1 MKYSNLTL
9 TAAAVTAAL
18 AVGTTAQAQDAD
30 TVTTENVKVT
40 ASRVEQELMDVNM
53 SVSVITAEDI
63 AKSDAR
69 TVGDLLKDVPGVRIN
84 NDGGQGMKRIK
95 VRGED
100 TFRTLVMIDGQKIAE
115 HKSMSGSPMLIDPAM
130 IERIE
135 VIKGP
140 ASVLY
145 GSDAI
150 GGAVNIITKKGGSK
164 PFEAGVS
171 AGLDNSSNGV
181 SASAYVAGNIDGWK
195 YRLGVAHEKGDDLRT
210 PAGDMTKT
218 GFKSAGVNGFLSY
231 DIDENKTVGLTLDH
245 FDMKFM
251 SGSAMPG
258 YEDFL
263 VDVPEWKRDKVGL
276 FADFRNLGEYLS
288 RIRADVF
295 YQKST
300 KNMLNHVA
308 GSDMPFTVD
317 NYADNETD
325 QYGFSLQSDWQLGES
340 NYLVAGYEYNR
351 DELKATSN
359 TISTLGRMG
368 ALMMKLPVGSLY
380 YNNDGVYNGSMQT
393 HALFASMETTLPADF
408 TLNYGARYTY
418 VKTDM
423 DDAYSVKKYAL
434 GKNAGNPGTK
444 TDTAGN
450 QSDDRVIFNAG
461 ITWTG
466 IEDLTLRALWSQGFR
481 APLLQERY
489 IPTSMGSSMGMT
501 YGNPDLDP
509 ETSDNFEIGA
519 RFIRG
524 GLMVD
529 TAAFL
534 SLADDYIAAVADG
547 PVNKRYAN
555 IAKAKTFGVELSAAY
570 RIGLT
575 GFEPYANVTW
585 IRRQYDN
592 GVGFKTYD
600 TATPEIVARYGVRW
614 TGSYDALALRTDLY
628 AHSQTATKYDDG
640 VAGSSSAYRLGG
652 ATTLNLTAGFSFG
665 PQKQYSLDAGLYNI
679 FDKKYQDNQS
689 IYEPAR
695 YFSLKMNARF

>member
-245 FDMKFM
+245 FDMEFM

-300 KNMLNHVA
+300 KNMLNHALDAKV
-308 GSDMPFTVD
+308 SF
-317 NYADNETD
+317 
-325 QYGFSLQSDWQLGES
+325 
-340 NYLVAGYEYNR
+340 R
-351 DELKATSN
+351 DK
-359 TISTLGRMG
+359 
-368 ALMMKLPVGSLY
+368 SLY
-380 YNNDGVYNGSMQT
+380 WSHGKCDTLKNSK
-393 HALFASMETTLPADF
+393 TTLFPAF
-408 TLNYGARYTY
+408 
-418 VKTDM
+418 
-423 DDAYSVKKYAL
+423 
-434 GKNAGNPGTK
+434 
-444 TDTAGN
+444 
-450 QSDDRVIFNAG
+450 
-461 ITWTG
+461 
-466 IEDLTLRALWSQGFR
+466 
-481 APLLQERY
+481 
-489 IPTSMGSSMGMT
+489 
-501 YGNPDLDP
+501 
-509 ETSDNFEIGA
+509 
-519 RFIRG
+519 
-524 GLMVD
+524 
-529 TAAFL
+529 
-534 SLADDYIAAVADG
+534 
-547 PVNKRYAN
+547 
-555 IAKAKTFGVELSAAY
+555 
-570 RIGLT
+570 
-575 GFEPYANVTW
+575 
-585 IRRQYDN
+585 
-592 GVGFKTYD
+592 
-600 TATPEIVARYGVRW
+600 
-614 TGSYDALALRTDLY
+614 
-628 AHSQTATKYDDG
+628 
-640 VAGSSSAYRLGG
+640 
-652 ATTLNLTAGFSFG
+652 
-665 PQKQYSLDAGLYNI
+665 
-679 FDKKYQDNQS
+679 
-689 IYEPAR
+689 
-695 YFSLKMNARF
+695 